1 MREEEF
7 EDAPTGPLPRV
18 PPGSERAVV
27 DGMMPP
33 PRQGPDVAS
42 ARGEVAEAPEPDV
55 RGGGVAGDGV
65 GDAVADLEFEA
76 GGFSLTSEA
85 VAMTGVVGVL
95 LLGAIVALLWR

>member
-18 PPGSERAVV
+18 LPGAGRPVV
-27 DGMMPP
+27 DGVMPP

-42 ARGEVAEAPEPDV
+42 ARGEVSGEPERDV
-55 RGGGVAGDGV
+55 RHDAAGSGE
-65 GDAVADLEFEA
+65 AVADLEFET
-76 GGFSLTSEA
+76 GGFSLRSEA

-95 LLGAIVALLWR
+95 LLGLVVALLWR